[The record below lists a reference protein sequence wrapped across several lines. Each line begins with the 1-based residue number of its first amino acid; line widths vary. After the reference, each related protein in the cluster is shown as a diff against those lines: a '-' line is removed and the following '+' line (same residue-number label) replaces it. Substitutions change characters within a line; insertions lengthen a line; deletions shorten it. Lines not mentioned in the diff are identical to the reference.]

1 MSECNPTSAAGKA
14 MIAHN
19 DGAHATLH
27 TPPDL
32 LGRGARSDRAA
43 IAEPALEQYAVTHRS
58 KLWGRVVARCYA
70 LDDGLP
76 PKALRN
82 LDLLALDRA
91 LAGTVGQRI
100 DLTNMVDAVVVST
113 YNGVLVEPVPTL
125 EVYSDLVHLNRTG
138 SFGNAIFRT
147 LRMDTRGKEWSS
159 ALSGYLKPYILG
171 FVNIV

>member
-1 MSECNPTSAAGKA
+1 
-14 MIAHN
+14 
-19 DGAHATLH
+19 
-27 TPPDL
+27 
-32 LGRGARSDRAA
+32 
-43 IAEPALEQYAVTHRS
+43 
-58 KLWGRVVARCYA
+58 VARCYA

-82 LDLLALDRA
+82 LDLLALDIA

-100 DLTNMVDAVVVST
+100 DLTNMVDDDAVVVST

-147 LRMDTRGKEWSS
+147 LPMDTCGKEWSS

>member
-1 MSECNPTSAAGKA
+1 MQSDVSGGESDDSAQ
-14 MIAHN
+14 H
-19 DGAHATLH
+19 GAHATLH
-27 TPPDL
+27 TPPNL
-32 LGRGARSDRAA
+32 LGRSARSDCAA

-113 YNGVLVEPVPTL
+113 YNGVLV
-125 EVYSDLVHLNRTG
+125 
-138 SFGNAIFRT
+138 
-147 LRMDTRGKEWSS
+147 
-159 ALSGYLKPYILG
+159 
-171 FVNIV
+171 

>member
-1 MSECNPTSAAGKA
+1 M
-14 MIAHN
+14 
-19 DGAHATLH
+19 
-27 TPPDL
+27 
-32 LGRGARSDRAA
+32 RAV
-43 IAEPALEQYAVTHRS
+43 IVLPSLSLLEQYAVTHRS

-70 LDDGLP
+70 PDDGLP

-100 DLTNMVDAVVVST
+100 DLTNMVDDDAVVVST

-147 LRMDTRGKEWSS
+147 PGHAFR
-159 ALSGYLKPYILG
+159 I
-171 FVNIV
+171 